1 MKSSFLCSYALSAC
15 AAAAL
20 LAGCGGSQQPIG
32 PPGAIPQTS
41 ALATR
46 AERGKSWMVPK
57 AKGESLLYVPNSD
70 PSGGGYVSVYSY
82 PHGDLVG
89 TLTAF
94 SNPDGACVDNVGNTY
109 ITDEIARDI
118 TEYTHGGTQSI
129 KTLADS
135 GQPVGCAVDPITGN
149 LAVANVGGTVAIYR
163 NASGNAKYVYFS
175 TEGDA
180 YFCGYDHSGNLFVDG
195 LSYQGLDDLF
205 QLAQLPRG
213 KRNFE
218 VISINQTVESP
229 GQVQWDGKYL
239 AVGDA
244 EQRLIYRISVTGT
257 FGVVEKTVQ
266 LVDGGANGFLI
277 RGGRLI
283 DASYFYGEIQYFKYP
298 AGGSATKVITEGSS
312 APASAAIS
320 LK

>member
-1 MKSSFLCSYALSAC
+1 MRISGFRYALCSC
-15 AAAAL
+15 VAAAM
-20 LAGCGGSQQPIG
+20 LAACGGSQP
-32 PPGAIPQTS
+32 PVSAPGAMPQS
-41 ALATR
+41 RAIATH
-46 AERGKSWMVPK
+46 AERAKSWMLPE
-57 AKGESLLYVPNSD
+57 AKDQSLLYVPNSD

-82 PHGDLVG
+82 PHGDLMG
-89 TLTAF
+89 TLTEF
-94 SNPDGACVDNVGNTY
+94 SNPDGVCVDNVRNIY

-118 TEYTHGGTQSI
+118 TEYAHGGSQSI

-149 LAVANVGGTVAIYR
+149 LAVANLGGTVAIYR
-163 NASGNAKYVYFS
+163 NATRNAKYVYFS

-180 YFCGYDHSGNLFVDG
+180 YFCGYDDSGDLFVDG

-205 QLAQLPRG
+205 QLAKLPRG

-218 VISINQTVESP
+218 VISTNQTVESP

-244 EQRLIYRISVTGT
+244 EQHLIYRVSVTGT
-257 FGVVEKTVQ
+257 SGVVKKTVQ
-266 LVDGGANGFLI
+266 LTDGGANGFLI
-277 RGGRLI
+277 RGARLI
-283 DASYFYGEIQYFKYP
+283 DASYFYAEVQYFKYP
-298 AGGSATKVITEGSS
+298 AGGSATKVITDGASS
-312 APASAAIS
+312 PASAAIS

>member
-1 MKSSFLCSYALSAC
+1 MLPEA
-15 AAAAL
+15 
-20 LAGCGGSQQPIG
+20 
-32 PPGAIPQTS
+32 
-41 ALATR
+41 R
-46 AERGKSWMVPK
+46 D
-57 AKGESLLYVPNSD
+57 ESLLYVPNSD

-82 PHGDLVG
+82 PRANLVG
-89 TLTAF
+89 TLTDF
-94 SNPDGACVDNVGNTY
+94 VNPAGACADNMGDIF
-109 ITDEIARDI
+109 ITDTNARDI
-118 TEYTHGGTQSI
+118 VEYAHGGSQSI
-129 KTLADS
+129 TTLGDS

-149 LAVANVGGTVAIYR
+149 LAVANLGGTVAIYR
-163 NASGNAKYVYFS
+163 NARGIAKYVYFS

-180 YFCGYDHSGNLFVDG
+180 YYCGYDDSGNLFVDG

-218 VISINQTVESP
+218 VISINQTVDSP

-244 EQRLIYRISVTGT
+244 EQHLIYRVNVTGT
-257 FGVVEKTVQ
+257 SGVVEKTVQ
-266 LVDGGANGFLI
+266 LTDGGANGFLI

-283 DASYFYGEIQYFKYP
+283 DASFFYEEVQYFKYP
-298 AGGSATKVITEGSS
+298 AGGTATKVITQEVSH
-312 APASAAIS
+312 PASAAIS